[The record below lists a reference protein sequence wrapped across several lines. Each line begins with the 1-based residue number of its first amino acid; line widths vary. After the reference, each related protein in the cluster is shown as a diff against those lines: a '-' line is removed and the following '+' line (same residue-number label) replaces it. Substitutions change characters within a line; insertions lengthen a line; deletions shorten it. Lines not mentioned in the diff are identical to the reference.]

1 MRIKALL
8 LISILV
14 LTLAAGCCTKK
25 AEPQKFDPQPVRN
38 RAGQAVDETEKA
50 GK

>member
-1 MRIKALL
+1 MRVRALL
-8 LISILV
+8 LVSILV
-14 LTLAAGCCTKK
+14 FTLISGCCAKK

-38 RAGQAVDETEKA
+38 RAGQAVDEAEKA